1 MLSGHSNQAERK
13 HIVLKEC
20 HLHCLTS
27 NRLIGHVRNIALI
40 GDFETRQQETANV
53 INETI
58 PSQRKHWKICHIHLP

>member
-20 HLHCLTS
+20 CLHCLMG
-27 NRLIGHVRNIALI
+27 NCLIRHVRSIALI
-40 GDFETRQQETANV
+40 DFETRQQEIANV
-53 INETI
+53 INETT